1 MNKTHFF
8 NDDCDLK
15 LLNISVNSRFVARM
29 GTYYIIALGNSLRG
43 NMSKNKAI
51 ETIKSTS
58 KDTITLKSVAR
69 KAAVSPITVSRVV
82 NGYAGVSD
90 EIRKK
95 VEAAI
100 SELGYI
106 PNRSASVLAS
116 SRSKLIGVLIP
127 SLSNVVFNDLLS
139 GIYDIAVPAN
149 YQVLLSNTH
158 YSPIEEERAIR
169 ILLGQSPEG
178 LIITGG
184 EQTDA
189 AKAML
194 TATGVPVVQIMDK
207 VDTPIDIN
215 VGFSHYEAGAA
226 VAQLLLAKS
235 YIKIG
240 FIGARMDPRTCD
252 RLAGFK
258 SALTAVNCL
267 DSKRIITSLQPSSVA
282 MGVTLFRELIA
293 ITKGDCD
300 AVFCCNDDLALGVL
314 HECKKMHI
322 NVPDTFGVCGFN
334 DIEMAAYAEPSLSS
348 VKVNRYQMGKRAM
361 ELILERL
368 QITDLV
374 GEKAKQPPDIQ
385 KSSTPTYINTGF
397 EVICRKSTR

>member
-1 MNKTHFF
+1 MNKAHFF
-8 NDDCDLK
+8 NNDCDLK
-15 LLNISVNSRFVARM
+15 LLNISVNSRFFARM

-58 KDTITLKSVAR
+58 KDTITLKPVAR
-69 KAAVSPITVSRVV
+69 KAAVSPITVSR
-82 NGYAGVSD
+82 
-90 EIRKK
+90 
-95 VEAAI
+95 
-100 SELGYI
+100 
-106 PNRSASVLAS
+106 
-116 SRSKLIGVLIP
+116 
-127 SLSNVVFNDLLS
+127 
-139 GIYDIAVPAN
+139 

-282 MGVTLFRELIA
+282 MGVTLFNGCHFI
-293 ITKGDCD
+293 
-300 AVFCCNDDLALGVL
+300 
-314 HECKKMHI
+314 
-322 NVPDTFGVCGFN
+322 
-334 DIEMAAYAEPSLSS
+334 
-348 VKVNRYQMGKRAM
+348 
-361 ELILERL
+361 
-368 QITDLV
+368 
-374 GEKAKQPPDIQ
+374 
-385 KSSTPTYINTGF
+385 
-397 EVICRKSTR
+397 